1 MTISIGPT
9 DVVIVVL
16 VVLSGYAGYRTGF
29 YESLLR
35 LFGFYGAVMISLIL
49 LQYLARFFNYVMQ
62 LPPNMS
68 LLLGF
73 SFIFGLLML
82 LQVFFMH
89 WMHQIIK
96 MEVVKWFNL
105 GVGTFLGAL
114 KGLLVASLVALGF
127 SLLPMTREI
136 QRTENGSMLFR
147 TTRCLLPLN
156 FGLIGKIVPVVP
168 SFEKTLTLAQTR
180 LVGADDRTSALLQE
194 LQNCA
199 PKPPQ

>member
-9 DVVIVVL
+9 DIVIVVL
-16 VVLSGYAGYRTGF
+16 VALSGYAGYRAGF

-35 LFGFYGAVMISLIL
+35 LSGFYGAVTISLAL

-73 SFIFGLLML
+73 AFIFGLLML
-82 LQVFFMH
+82 LQVFFVH
-89 WMHQIIK
+89 WMRQIIK

-105 GVGTFLGAL
+105 ASGTILGAF
-114 KGLLVASLVALGF
+114 KGLLAASLVTLGF

-136 QRTENGSMLFR
+136 QRTESSSLFFR
-147 TTRCLLPLN
+147 PTRCVLSQN
-156 FGLIGKIVPVVP
+156 FNLIGKLMPMIPN
-168 SFEKTLTLAQTR
+168 FENTLALTMTR
-180 LVGADDRTSALLQE
+180 LAGSDARSAALLQE
-194 LQNCA
+194 LQNC
-199 PKPPQ
+199 KPQK